1 MSRTLICSFLLVFAL
16 AACKKE
22 KPAPAAGGGSTETPG
37 AAGAGS
43 GTAQPATPPATP
55 PAKPVAGC
63 ALTARVAADTT
74 ITKGCSVPVK
84 ESVTVDDGA
93 TLTIEPGAKLL
104 FEPDTYLW
112 ITKGKLVAKGTKD
125 APITFTS
132 AAKTPAANDWIG
144 LFFDDNASAGNV
156 LDFVVVEYAGK
167 SASGGA
173 GGITVRGS
181 SGGRVSI
188 TNSEIRKNAQAGV
201 ANLAD
206 KTAFAKFEN
215 NTLAD
220 NAGTSLKVRSAV
232 LGSVGAGNKLGDPL
246 HVEGNVT
253 SSQTWPTLDQPI
265 IVDDSINVGGEKS
278 AAILTLADKTTIKFT
293 MGKYLWI
300 GTDNGGGLK
309 AKDCTFTSAN
319 SPASAGDWVGIF
331 FDAKTTGTV
340 LEGCTVEYAGRE
352 ESGGAGAITF
362 RGLKADGVKITKLT
376 MKENKKAGFAGLE
389 GQCGDLVKEE
399 SGNKSEGVDICPKP
413 AE

>member
-1 MSRTLICSFLLVFAL
+1 MSRMLIRSFLLVFAL

-22 KPAPAAGGGSTETPG
+22 KPAPAAGGGSTETP

-43 GTAQPATPPATP
+43 ATGQPATPPP
-55 PAKPVAGC
+55 PKEAPKPVAGC
-63 ALTARVAADTT
+63 TLAAKVAADTT

-93 TLTIEPGAKLL
+93 TLTVEPGAKLL

-112 ITKGKLVAKGTKD
+112 IVKGKLVAKGTKE

-144 LFFDDNASAGNV
+144 LFFDEHATAGNV

-167 SASGGA
+167 AASGGA

-201 ANLAD
+201 SNMGD
-206 KTAFAKFEN
+206 KTPFAKFEN

-220 NAGTSLKVRSAV
+220 NAGTSLKIRSAV

-246 HVEGNVT
+246 HLEGNIT
-253 SSQTWPTLDQPI
+253 ASQTWPSLDQPI
-265 IVDDSINVGGEKS
+265 VVDDTISIGGEKS
-278 AAILTLADKTTIKFT
+278 AAILTLADKTTMKFT

-331 FDAKTTGTV
+331 LDSKTTGTV

-362 RGLKADGVKITKLT
+362 RGLKADGAKITKLT
-376 MKENKKAGFAGLE
+376 MKENKKAGFAGLNGE
-389 GQCGDLVKEE
+389 CGDLVKDE